1 VWSVTE
7 VRLLESHLGPKPT
20 YETVATWPIA

>member
-1 VWSVTE
+1 

-20 YETVATWPIA
+20 YETVAAWALPG